1 MAASRDALRGSCAIG
16 EDQPVAPP
24 AIVIV
29 DPDPRALE
37 ALERHV
43 RDRYGG
49 DYRLVAT
56 TSADAALRVCDELR
70 EGGEAVAL
78 VLAADDVAGV
88 PGARLLAST
97 RAAHPDAGRVLVT
110 TNVSVEAAVLAV
122 NETGLHGY
130 VVRPCAAPETQLY
143 PVLDDV
149 LDDWRARDATP
160 YLVVEKVMD
169 TGDAVVR
176 IASDATLLDAARMVA
191 VTRTSYLMVV
201 EDDDRFVGVL
211 AEGDILRNALP
222 DFEEITRAGGT
233 LHDAYQLFVKKARAL
248 SALPIGPLVIRD
260 PIVLEPTDH
269 VAQAATILIERQ
281 IRRLPVVDDGR
292 LVGTVSRANI
302 CRTVVGRA

>member
-1 MAASRDALRGSCAIG
+1 MS
-16 EDQPVAPP
+16 EDPPVAPA

-29 DPDPRALE
+29 DPDPRTLE
-37 ALERHV
+37 PLERHV
-43 RDRYGG
+43 RDRYG
-49 DYRLVAT
+49 DEYRVVAA
-56 TSADAALRVCDELR
+56 TSADAALRVCEELR
-70 EGGEAVAL
+70 ERDEAVSL
-78 VLAADDVAGV
+78 VLAAEDVAGV
-88 PGARLLAST
+88 PGASLLAST
-97 RAAHPDAGRVLVT
+97 RAAQPDAGRVLVT
-110 TNVSVEAAVLAV
+110 ANVSVEAAVLAV

-130 VVRPCAAPETQLY
+130 VVAPYAAPETQLH
-143 PVLDDV
+143 PVLDEV

-176 IASDATLLDAARMVA
+176 IASDATMLDAARMVA

-201 EDDDRFVGVL
+201 DEGDRFVGVL

-222 DFEEITRAGGT
+222 DFEEIMKAGGT

-248 SALPIGPLVIRD
+248 SALPIGPLVIRE
-260 PIVLEPTDH
+260 PIVLKPTDH

-302 CRTVVGRA
+302 CRTVVGRV